1 MRRLVSFAFLGLLL
15 LGRLACSGTSF
26 SGGHSD
32 EITTVQ
38 HTLVSSVARSGLRSS
53 MSVAGWIKEE
63 FYFGR
68 FDVSWS
74 ADEITD
80 GPYAGQIRVNA
91 NMQSHSVTKL
101 EQSIVLRFNVDP
113 RDQDV
118 AFAGMVLEGDELIAP
133 SGKPYSLDGAVSEMW
148 DRRQKTYLKDIPE
161 DILEEMRNGG

>member
-15 LGRLACSGTSF
+15 MGRLACSGSSF
-26 SGGHSD
+26 GGHGD
-32 EITTVQ
+32 EIATVQ
-38 HTLVSSVARSGLRSS
+38 HTLVSSVARSGLKSS
-53 MSVAGWIKEE
+53 MSVAGWIKEQ

-80 GPYAGQIRVNA
+80 GPSAGQIRVNA
-91 NMQSHSVTKL
+91 NMQSRSVTKL

-113 RDQDV
+113 QDQDV
-118 AFAGMVLEGDELIAP
+118 TFAGMVLEGDELIAP
-133 SGKPYSLDGAVSEMW
+133 SGKPYSLVGAVSEMW